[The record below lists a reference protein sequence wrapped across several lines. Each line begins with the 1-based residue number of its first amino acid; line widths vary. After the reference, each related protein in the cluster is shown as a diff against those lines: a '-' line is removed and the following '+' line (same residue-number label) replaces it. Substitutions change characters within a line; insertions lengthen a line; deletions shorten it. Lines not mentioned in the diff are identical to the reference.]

1 MGLLVPADQVAAQ
14 AFDWIGYAFGRAG
27 VAALAL
33 AAFALAR
40 RAVWPRSLKIW
51 GRMAAMSLS
60 GQVGPFLLFGVAAH
74 LTTSAD
80 MALMM
85 GSAPIFTVILARL
98 FGLAEVWSA
107 RAAAGLA
114 LGLIGVALSLGSPLA
129 DSGATNSGLGRAF
142 ALVAAFGYAGGA
154 LLSRPVSRAVGAA
167 MAATGSMAISAVLL
181 GALELVAAWPLSV
194 TGLTPPPPAP
204 LAALIALGLVN
215 TGLAYFVYFRLIET
229 AGATF
234 AALNNYIVPCIGVIA
249 GALAFGEAVRP
260 AAWIGLA
267 CVLASVALT
276 GSATGAARKIALSPG
291 ARPSDKVRAVA
302 APLKSRW
309 RRRRRRRR
317 QTRRRMRRVACGVAE
332 SAAASLAI
340 QSAHRGASPALVQC
354 PKFTRPSCVVG
365 SAAGGSRNRGRSP
378 TAVVRPRRKDGG
390 EKIYRSP
397 LDGERRL
404 LCSSTSDRRTVN
416 DDHLLV
422 KGKTSCATR
431 FFLEPPLS
439 LSR

>member
-1 MGLLVPADQVAAQ
+1 LAYIELAFLSALWGFSFLLIKVAAQ

-51 GRMAAMSLS
+51 GQMAAMSLA

-129 DSGATNSGLGRAF
+129 DSGATNAGLGRAF

-181 GALELVAAWPLSV
+181 GALELVAAWPLSL

-291 ARPSDKVRAVA
+291 GE
-302 APLKSRW
+302 
-309 RRRRRRRR
+309 
-317 QTRRRMRRVACGVAE
+317 TRG
-332 SAAASLAI
+332 
-340 QSAHRGASPALVQC
+340 
-354 PKFTRPSCVVG
+354 
-365 SAAGGSRNRGRSP
+365 
-378 TAVVRPRRKDGG
+378 
-390 EKIYRSP
+390 
-397 LDGERRL
+397 
-404 LCSSTSDRRTVN
+404 
-416 DDHLLV
+416 
-422 KGKTSCATR
+422 
-431 FFLEPPLS
+431 
-439 LSR
+439 